1 MVSLRSPWGTEDCY
15 RKRKKGNFVEFT
27 EVPEG
32 VLETCGV
39 HVVTKKRKSFGLQSF
54 CRGSESAGGLQ
65 CLQRPSLCCTREL
78 REVRE

>member
-39 HVVTKKRKSFGLQSF
+39 HVVTKKRKSFGLQVFAGALKVRVACS
-54 CRGSESAGGLQ
+54 SAAAESVLY
-65 CLQRPSLCCTREL
+65 T
-78 REVRE
+78 

>member
-1 MVSLRSPWGTEDCY
+1 MVSLRSPWGTEDCL
-15 RKRKKGNFVEFT
+15 KETKKGNFVEFT

-39 HVVTKKRKSFGLQSF
+39 HVVTRKRKSFGLQ
-54 CRGSESAGGLQ
+54 GILQ
-65 CLQRPSLCCTREL
+65 GPSLCCAREL